1 LPPASYTLSL
11 HDALPI
17 FMDAIEEVSGSSQH
31 GPKNVRFVLLGPIA
45 LEAWLPEATSRNRI
59 LKLYEQA
66 TRQLA
71 ENRQARFVGLT
82 WLWPEAEKEA
92 GFKHKRTDDGIHLDQ
107 LGYNLVA
114 GSIERA

>member
-82 WLWPEAEKEA
+82 WLRSEEHTSELQSR
-92 GFKHKRTDDGIHLDQ
+92 FD
-107 LGYNLVA
+107 LVC
-114 GSIERA
+114 